1 MRDAVGNK
9 ITEKSLLCWHLDVEQ
24 LKHRGLIVYAV
35 SVSDGGISMGDSR
48 ELTPATLLVQ
58 VPIMV
63 TRERGE
69 EPTVSD
75 ILCVVNPQAEAAL
88 ESLMGSVKRDG
99 RTQ

>member
-1 MRDAVGNK
+1 
-9 ITEKSLLCWHLDVEQ
+9 
-24 LKHRGLIVYAV
+24 
-35 SVSDGGISMGDSR
+35 MGDSR

-63 TRERGE
+63 TRERGQD

-88 ESLMGSVKRDG
+88 ESLMGQVKRDG
-99 RTQ
+99 RPQ

>member
-9 ITEKSLLCWHLDVEQ
+9 ITEKSLLCWHLDAEQ
-24 LKHRGLIVYAV
+24 LKRGLIVYAV

-63 TRERGE
+63 STEHGKE
-69 EPTVSD
+69 ATVSD
-75 ILCVVNPQAEAAL
+75 ILCIVNPAAEAAM
-88 ESLMGSVKRDG
+88 ESLMGEVRG

>member
-9 ITEKSLLCWHLDVEQ
+9 ITEKSLLCWHLDAEQ
-24 LKHRGLIVYAV
+24 LKRGLIVYAV

-63 TRERGE
+63 STERGKE
-69 EPTVSD
+69 ATVSD
-75 ILCVVNPQAEAAL
+75 ILCIVNPAAEAAM
-88 ESLMGSVKRDG
+88 ESLMGEVRG

>member
-9 ITEKSLLCWHLDVEQ
+9 ITEKSLLCWHLDAEQ
-24 LKHRGLIVYAV
+24 LKRGLIVYAV

-63 TRERGE
+63 TTKRGE
-69 EPTVSD
+69 EPTVHD
-75 ILCVVNPQAEAAL
+75 IVCIVNPAAEAAV
-88 ESLMGSVKRDG
+88 EDLMGQVRHG

>member
-1 MRDAVGNK
+1 MRDGLGNK
-9 ITEKSLLCWHLDVEQ
+9 ITEKSLLCWHLDAEQ
-24 LKHRGLIVYAV
+24 LKRGLIVYAV

-88 ESLMGSVKRDG
+88 ESLMGQVKRDG
-99 RTQ
+99 RPQ